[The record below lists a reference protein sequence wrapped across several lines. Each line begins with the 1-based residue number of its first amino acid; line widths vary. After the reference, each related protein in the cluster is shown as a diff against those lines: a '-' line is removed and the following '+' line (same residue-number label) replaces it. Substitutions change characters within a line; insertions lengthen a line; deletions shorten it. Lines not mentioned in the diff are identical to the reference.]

1 MSGYP
6 EFFNIIYRDDQRI
19 MVLNENPEKKV
30 KVVKRKVNRNM
41 VEEADTEPKFK
52 WTYVINQSQKNYW
65 FVK

>member
-1 MSGYP
+1 
-6 EFFNIIYRDDQRI
+6 

-41 VEEADTEPKFK
+41 AEDADTEPKFK

>member
-6 EFFNIIYRDDQRI
+6 EFFNIIYRDGQRI

-41 VEEADTEPKFK
+41 AEETDTDPKFR
-52 WTYVINQSQKNYW
+52 W
-65 FVK
+65 FVPVDRRIFR